1 MFCGPKNPFLLRPH
15 CCSGNFAL
23 AIASGARLSL
33 FSGSIGLRSV
43 FVDLGAEKLI
53 AAERDAEKIAV
64 EIKSFLSPSPIRDLE
79 NAWGQFFLY
88 SRVLQQQEPD
98 RVLYLAVNETVYQS
112 IFAEEAGQLL
122 LKEPGFHLV
131 VFNSRTDVLAF
142 HLLDIQEHTGYAVV

>member
-1 MFCGPKNPFLLRPH
+1 MPARDLSHDSVRR
-15 CCSGNFAL
+15 AL
-23 AIASGARLSL
+23 ERDGWTITADPLVIT
-33 FSGSIGLRSV
+33 IGLRSV

-131 VFNSRTDVLAF
+131 VFNLKTEEIVRWKA
-142 HLLDIQEHTGYAVV
+142 